1 MKHDS
6 NFNPEKKKMCSS
18 RSFITTAAQEATSS
32 GLEKALSIMYSRNTL
47 IHLFKMGKKGRGC
60 FFVYI
65 HLQSVPRENKEL
77 FQ

>member
-1 MKHDS
+1 
-6 NFNPEKKKMCSS
+6 MCSTS

-32 GLEKALSIMYSRNTL
+32 GLEKALLIMYSRNTL
-47 IHLFKMGKKGRGC
+47 MQLFKMEKRQRL